1 MGYFYSVR
9 GWLEINEEMELPL
22 RQLIDLA
29 RDKNYGVEI
38 ALDKVEFY
46 LKGWIIPESYVNWT
60 KYVFYGADVRF
71 DGVRFL
77 KEHLKEIAENIYSI
91 DGEYTDYVAG
101 LFAIDDEDNR
111 TSLFWKLQKGKLI
124 EIDRHQELNTEN

>member
-29 RDKNYGVEI
+29 RDKNYGIEI

-46 LKGWIIPESYVNWT
+46 LKGWVIPQSYINWT

-71 DGVRFL
+71 EGVKFL
-77 KEHLKEIAENIYSI
+77 KEHLQEIAKNVCSI
-91 DGEYTDYVAG
+91 DGEYTDYITG
-101 LFAIDDEDNR
+101 FFAIDDEDGQI
-111 TSLFWKLQKGKLI
+111 SLFWKLQEGMLT
-124 EIDRHQELNTEN
+124 ETNRHQES